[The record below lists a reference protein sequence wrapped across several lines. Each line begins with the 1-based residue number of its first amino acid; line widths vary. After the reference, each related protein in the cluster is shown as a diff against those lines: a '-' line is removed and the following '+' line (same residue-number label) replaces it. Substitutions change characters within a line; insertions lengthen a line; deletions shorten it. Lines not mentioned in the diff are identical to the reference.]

1 MKHGKSIRNEGSAI
15 QFSLEIVVRSYNY
28 LANDDMNSLEGI
40 YECIKE
46 ERESNKNCKRRRYVR
61 LFPFFQR
68 HDSYVTKFI
77 NVSISSLSSKVRSL

>member
-40 YECIKE
+40 YECIKG
-46 ERESNKNCKRRRYVR
+46 ERASNKNCKRRRYVR
-61 LFPFFQR
+61 IFPFFQR
-68 HDSYVTKFI
+68 HDP
-77 NVSISSLSSKVRSL
+77 